1 VRFDLPTLSAL
12 SGCLTEHLSQRQIVG
27 VKHGAAG
34 LQISFQDERFLRLTY
49 GIPAS
54 LSIAAGHVGGGEG
67 GGEESAPI
75 SRADRFLLGAG
86 FVTAEAA
93 QRDRCLWLRLQR
105 PDRDGKP
112 TFGRLYFELIGPRF
126 RAVLASEG
134 RGHALGFWQA
144 TSDRRSASLG
154 SAYQPPDSD
163 RILPGTAEVAKL
175 SRGWDDGEQLKRW
188 LTRRLAGATGA
199 IASVAC
205 ERAHIDQNTLA
216 SDLSSDQWLRLGD
229 IVQAIYTSPATR
241 CWAWRQAEA
250 RQVSVI
256 EPPASIVSQPYENL
270 LIALAEGDQAP
281 SSKSDLRIQGIEQ
294 FLRRRKGR
302 LETSLAAMQQDLTQ
316 AETADTVERHGSLLL
331 AAASQIKPG
340 PRVVEIPDPYAKE
353 DQLLRFEIPQGKSVT
368 QEATGLLKLAQKF
381 RRRGQILPVKMLEAE
396 AQLTGIADL
405 LQRVDRDNWNPT
417 EEELV
422 ALERQM
428 GETQQ
433 GGRRIPDSKDERH
446 GARPRRYRT
455 SSGWS
460 VWAGRNNHENDTL
473 THRLAAQNDYWFHA
487 HGYAG
492 SHVLLRRDG
501 RKQEPDGQ
509 TLEEAAAVAA
519 YWSKGR
525 TASKVP
531 VVYTMAKYVSKPR
544 GAPPGL
550 AVMKREK
557 TVMVR
562 PELLPEDDD
571 V

>member
-1 VRFDLPTLSAL
+1 MRFDLPTLSAL
-12 SGCLTEHLSQRQIVG
+12 SGCLTEHLSDRQIVG
-27 VKHGAAG
+27 VEHGTAG
-34 LQISFQDERFLRLTY
+34 LQLSFHGERFLRLTY
-49 GIPAS
+49 GIPAALS
-54 LSIAAGHVGGGEG
+54 LVAGHVGGGE
-67 GGEESAPI
+67 ADVPI
-75 SRADRFLLGAG
+75 SRADRFLLGAV
-86 FVTAEAA
+86 FVAAEAA

-112 TFGRLYFELIGPRF
+112 TYGRLYLELIGPRF
-126 RAVLASEG
+126 RAVLASER

-144 TSDRRSASLG
+144 ASDRRAASTG
-154 SAYQPPDSD
+154 SAYRPPDSD
-163 RILPGTAEVAKL
+163 RIIPGEAEVGQL
-175 SRGWDDGEQLKRW
+175 SLGWDEGEQLKRW

-205 ERAHIDQNTLA
+205 ERAHIDQTTPA
-216 SDLSSDQWLRLGD
+216 SELSPDQWLHVLE
-229 IVQAIYTSPATR
+229 IVQVIYTSPATK
-241 CWAWRQAEA
+241 CWAWRHAET

-256 EPPASIVSQPYENL
+256 EPPASIVSQPYESL
-270 LIALAEGDQAP
+270 LGALAEGEE
-281 SSKSDLRIQGIEQ
+281 SVSTRSDLRLQAIEQ

-302 LETSLAAMQQDLTQ
+302 LEASLAAMQQDITQ

-340 PRVVEIPDPYAKE
+340 AAVVEIPDPYAE
-353 DQLLRFEIPQGKSVT
+353 QEQLLRFEIPQGKSVA

-381 RRRGQILPVKMLEAE
+381 RRRIQILPLKILETE
-396 AQLTGIADL
+396 AQLAGVGDL
-405 LQRVDRDNWNPT
+405 LQRVDRDNWNST

-422 ALERQM
+422 ALETQM

-433 GGRRIPDSKDERH
+433 SGRGRPNSKDERH

-460 VWAGRNNHENDTL
+460 VWAGRNNQENDTL

-501 RKQEPDGQ
+501 RKQEPDRQ
-509 TLEEAAAVAA
+509 ALEEAAAVAA

-544 GAPPGL
+544 GAPAGL

-571 V
+571 A